1 MSETP
6 DFETSLKRLE
16 EIVKKLENG
25 ELSLDSA
32 LQLFEEGIKLSRFC
46 HTKLEEAERGEAY
59 LTLRQ
64 AEAVARLYER
74 PLAALFLPEPPRE
87 EPPEAQFRRLPGAPE
102 PPWPQAF
109 GVLRAVERPSVDML
123 AREQEK
129 LAESMKGPKDLS
141 ALLQSGDTWDV
152 GAGEA

>member
-46 HTKLEEAERGEAY
+46 HTKLEEAERRVEILVKSSSGQPR
-59 LTLRQ
+59 T
-64 AEAVARLYER
+64 
-74 PLAALFLPEPPRE
+74 AAFESE
-87 EPPEAQFRRLPGAPE
+87 N
-102 PPWPQAF
+102 
-109 GVLRAVERPSVDML
+109 
-123 AREQEK
+123 EQ
-129 LAESMKGPKDLS
+129 
-141 ALLQSGDTWDV
+141 
-152 GAGEA
+152 